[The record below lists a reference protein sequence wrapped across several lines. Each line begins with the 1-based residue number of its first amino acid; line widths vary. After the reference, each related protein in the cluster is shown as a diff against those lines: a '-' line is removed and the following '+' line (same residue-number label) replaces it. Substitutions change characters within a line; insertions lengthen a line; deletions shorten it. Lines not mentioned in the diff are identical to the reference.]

1 MFTFDC
7 KDTKAKPLVV
17 IWCFKAIGTV
27 SLQWTAPVWQRREK
41 RCFFVTF
48 SSDSPLENAMLK
60 NGSSRQCLVGTEE
73 SNGAFLSRLLY
84 CLVFFYRFLF
94 FFCVVLL
101 EMIVLNTMLEKVGSA
116 GLAQKSAMVH
126 FRLSFC
132 RRRPFN
138 YFLCCLILHRGH
150 HCSASRDLQLI
161 LPTFSSSV
169 TSYITSYHI

>member
-1 MFTFDC
+1 M
-7 KDTKAKPLVV
+7 
-17 IWCFKAIGTV
+17 
-27 SLQWTAPVWQRREK
+27 
-41 RCFFVTF
+41 
-48 SSDSPLENAMLK
+48 
-60 NGSSRQCLVGTEE
+60 
-73 SNGAFLSRLLY
+73 
-84 CLVFFYRFLF
+84 
-94 FFCVVLL
+94 
-101 EMIVLNTMLEKVGSA
+101 LNTMLKKEGSA

-169 TSYITSYHI
+169 TSYITSYQVMTPTSMILHCNPTMQHALLEEGKLSEIQKYTNGEIQKIQKGQWRPVQARRDLIRR

>member
-1 MFTFDC
+1 M
-7 KDTKAKPLVV
+7 AQ
-17 IWCFKAIGTV
+17 AG
-27 SLQWTAPVWQRREK
+27 SVWLAQK
-41 RCFFVTF
+41 R
-48 SSDSPLENAMLK
+48 AMVL
-60 NGSSRQCLVGTEE
+60 
-73 SNGAFLSRLLY
+73 FRLGICC
-84 CLVFFYRFLF
+84 CLVFFISFSVF
-94 FFCVVLL
+94 FWVVLL
-101 EMIVLNTMLEKVGSA
+101 EMIVVTMLKKIGSA

-169 TSYITSYHI
+169 TSYITSYHIISYHDPYLDDLTLQSYYASWPTGRRKFVRIIEIHKWRNTENTERTMEASAGKAGFD

>member
-1 MFTFDC
+1 ML
-7 KDTKAKPLVV
+7 P
-17 IWCFKAIGTV
+17 
-27 SLQWTAPVWQRREK
+27 
-41 RCFFVTF
+41 CFF
-48 SSDSPLENAMLK
+48 
-60 NGSSRQCLVGTEE
+60 
-73 SNGAFLSRLLY
+73 Y
-84 CLVFFYRFLF
+84 HFLF
-94 FFCVVLL
+94 FFWVVLL

-169 TSYITSYHI
+169 TSYITSYHIKSWPLPRWSCTAILLCIMPYGKKENCQKYRNTQMEKYRKYRKDNGGQCRQGGIWLGGNQHYQTG

>member
-1 MFTFDC
+1 
-7 KDTKAKPLVV
+7 
-17 IWCFKAIGTV
+17 
-27 SLQWTAPVWQRREK
+27 
-41 RCFFVTF
+41 
-48 SSDSPLENAMLK
+48 
-60 NGSSRQCLVGTEE
+60 
-73 SNGAFLSRLLY
+73 
-84 CLVFFYRFLF
+84 
-94 FFCVVLL
+94 
-101 EMIVLNTMLEKVGSA
+101 MIVLTTMLKKVGSA

-169 TSYITSYHI
+169 TSYITSYHIISYHDPYLDDLTLQSYCALLEEGKLSEIQKYTNGEIQKIQKGQWRPVQARRDLIRR